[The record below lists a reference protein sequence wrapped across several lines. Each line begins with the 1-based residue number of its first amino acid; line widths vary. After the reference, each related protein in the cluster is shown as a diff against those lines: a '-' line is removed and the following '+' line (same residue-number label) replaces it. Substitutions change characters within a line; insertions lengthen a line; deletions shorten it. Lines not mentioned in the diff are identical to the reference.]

1 METKVDPETNK
12 QGQNDIRILQESI
25 KGLKQ
30 EINQNR
36 KIHQKSLEQVS
47 KNANQAAETS
57 KSMANKILKNN
68 TIFA

>member
-36 KIHQKSLEQVS
+36 KLHQKSIEQVS